1 MARRLQREELLP
13 ALRAWADLC
22 GYGGALAETLP
33 MALGWLRALWEAGD
47 DALPLD
53 LVHDLGVMLLEGRG
67 FRFAS
72 SQDLALW
79 SEEERSARLGYEDRV
94 LGRWVLDPSVGDAHV
109 AIAGLAGELRAQAV
123 AHAVGLALGTASRE
137 AERRVNLGAGNPAI
151 LRSTWREALTLLGAW
166 RGRGE
171 RNEGEASEASEASE
185 GGWQAWALERRAAI
199 VGRLGEGRLFSPEDL
214 WELAHLAD
222 LPSESTRLAL
232 RELHAATAAIGGVNP
247 GVAMLVRR
255 RAQEVAVDD
264 NDSSHYPAGGFDAL
278 STRGRFENL
287 VRSEVAYVDEGR
299 ELLGTIDLFDVRFAQ
314 GELLFY
320 TRDES
325 PLFDQRRFVTV
336 VIDRPLE
343 LRHKH
348 PELAAQT
355 LVLVDAAVL
364 RLQADML
371 QVFGPSGAE
380 LHVRWRVSGA
390 GDRDAAEEEERLMA
404 LTLADDLA
412 HRRVTLAAIEEW
424 GEVGQRGLV
433 VFAAQHEDPRVG
445 ARAWVRVGQQRWWLG
460 EEGFAVGEAG
470 GLRGLLDAVLGRLF
484 A

>member
-13 ALRAWADLC
+13 ALRAWAEVC

-33 MALGWLRALWEAGD
+33 TALGWLRALWEAGD

-53 LVHDLGVMLLEGRG
+53 LVHDLGVLLLEGRG
-67 FRFAS
+67 FTFAS

-79 SEEERSARLGYEDRV
+79 SEEERSARLSYEDRV

-109 AIAGLAGELRAQAV
+109 AIAGLGGEHRGRAV
-123 AHAVGLALGTASRE
+123 AHAVGLALGTASRRAE
-137 AERRVNLGAGNPAI
+137 ASVDLGAGNPAT
-151 LRSTWREALTLLGAW
+151 LRSAWREALALLGAW
-166 RGRGE
+166 RR
-171 RNEGEASEASEASE
+171 RSEGEGADSEVDA
-185 GGWQAWALERRAAI
+185 GWRAWALERRAALLAQ
-199 VGRLGEGRLFSPEDL
+199 LGEGRLFSPEDL
-214 WELAHLAD
+214 WELAHLAE

-232 RELHAATAAIGGVNP
+232 RELHAATAAIGGLGP

-264 NDSSHYPAGGFDAL
+264 HDASHYPAGGFDAL

-325 PLFDQRRFVTV
+325 PLFDQRRSVTV
-336 VIDRPLE
+336 VIERPLE

-371 QVFGPSGAE
+371 QVFGPNGAE
-380 LHVRWRVSGA
+380 LHLRWRAAA
-390 GDRDAAEEEERLMA
+390 GDREAAEEEARLMA

-412 HRRVTLAAIEEW
+412 HRRVTLATIE
-424 GEVGQRGLV
+424 GYAEVGTRGLV
-433 VFAAQHEDPRVG
+433 VFAAQQEDPKIG

-470 GLRGLLDAVLGRLF
+470 GLRGLLDAILGRLF

>member
-13 ALRAWADLC
+13 ALRAWADVC
-22 GYGGALAETLP
+22 GYGGTLAETLP
-33 MALGWLRALWEAGD
+33 TALGWLRALWEAGD

-53 LVHDLGVMLLEGRG
+53 LVHDLGVLLLEGRG
-67 FRFAS
+67 FAFAS

-79 SEEERSARLGYEDRV
+79 SEEERSTRLSYEDRV
-94 LGRWVLDPSVGDAHV
+94 LGRWVLDPSVGEAHV
-109 AIAGLAGELRAQAV
+109 AIAGLSGDLRGRAV
-123 AHAVGLALGTASRE
+123 AHAVGLALGTAARR
-137 AERRVNLGAGNPAI
+137 AEGSVGLGVGNPAN
-151 LRSTWREALTLLGAW
+151 LRSAWREAVVLLGAW

-171 RNEGEASEASEASE
+171 REGEEVDA
-185 GGWQAWALERRAAI
+185 GWQAWALEKRAA
-199 VGRLGEGRLFSPEDL
+199 VLARLGEGRLFSPEDL
-214 WELAHLAD
+214 WELAHLAE

-232 RELHAATAAIGGVNP
+232 RELHAATAAIGGVSP

-264 NDSSHYPAGGFDAL
+264 NDASHYPAGGFDAL

-325 PLFDQRRFVTV
+325 PLFDQRRSVTV
-336 VIDRPLE
+336 VIDRPHE

-371 QVFGPSGAE
+371 QVFGPVGAE
-380 LHVRWRVSGA
+380 LHLRWRVATG
-390 GDRDAAEEEERLMA
+390 GDREAAEEEGRLMG
-404 LTLADDLA
+404 LTLADDVA
-412 HRRVTLAAIEEW
+412 HRRVTLATIAEW
-424 GEVGQRGLV
+424 DAGPRGLV
-433 VFAAQHEDPRVG
+433 VFAAQHEDPRVE
-445 ARAWVRVGQQRWWLG
+445 ARAWVRVGQPRWWLG
-460 EEGFAVGEAG
+460 DLGFAVGEEG
-470 GLRGLLDAVLGRLF
+470 GLRGLLDAILQRLF

>member
-13 ALRAWADLC
+13 ALRAWADVC
-22 GYGGALAETLP
+22 GYGGTLAETLP
-33 MALGWLRALWEAGD
+33 TALGWLRALWEAGD

-53 LVHDLGVMLLEGRG
+53 LVHDLGVLLLEGRG
-67 FRFAS
+67 FAFAS

-79 SEEERSARLGYEDRV
+79 SEEERSTRLSYEDRV
-94 LGRWVLDPSVGDAHV
+94 LGRWVLDPSVGEAHV
-109 AIAGLAGELRAQAV
+109 AIAGLSGDLRGRAV
-123 AHAVGLALGTASRE
+123 AHAVGLALGTAARR
-137 AERRVNLGAGNPAI
+137 AEGSVGLGVGNPAN
-151 LRSTWREALTLLGAW
+151 LRSAWREAVALLGAW

-171 RNEGEASEASEASE
+171 RAGEEVDT
-185 GGWQAWALERRAAI
+185 GWQAWALEKRAA
-199 VGRLGEGRLFSPEDL
+199 VLARLGEGRLFSPEDL
-214 WELAHLAD
+214 WELAHLAE

-232 RELHAATAAIGGVNP
+232 RELHAATAAIGGVSP

-264 NDSSHYPAGGFDAL
+264 NDASHYPAGGFDAL

-325 PLFDQRRFVTV
+325 PLFDQRRSVTV
-336 VIDRPLE
+336 VIDRPHE

-371 QVFGPSGAE
+371 QVFGPVGAE
-380 LHVRWRVSGA
+380 LHLRWRVATG
-390 GDRDAAEEEERLMA
+390 GDREAAEEEGRLMG
-404 LTLADDLA
+404 LTLADDVA
-412 HRRVTLAAIEEW
+412 HRRVTLATIAEW
-424 GEVGQRGLV
+424 DAGPRGLV
-433 VFAAQHEDPRVG
+433 VFAAQHEDPRVE
-445 ARAWVRVGQQRWWLG
+445 ARAWVRVGQPRWWLG
-460 EEGFAVGEAG
+460 DQGFAVGEEG
-470 GLRGLLDAVLGRLF
+470 GLRGLLDAILQRLF

>member
-13 ALRAWADLC
+13 ALRAWAEVC

-33 MALGWLRALWEAGD
+33 AALGWLRLLWEAGD

-53 LVHDLGVMLLEGRG
+53 LVHDLGVLLLEGRG
-67 FRFAS
+67 FTFAS
-72 SQDLALW
+72 SQELALW
-79 SEEERSARLGYEDRV
+79 SEEERSTRLSYEDRV

-109 AIAGLAGELRAQAV
+109 AIAGLGGEHRGRAV
-123 AHAVGLALGTASRE
+123 AHAVGLALGTASRRAE
-137 AERRVNLGAGNPAI
+137 ASVDLGAGNPAT
-151 LRSTWREALTLLGAW
+151 LRSAWREALALLGAW
-166 RGRGE
+166 RR
-171 RNEGEASEASEASE
+171 RSEGEGADSEVDA
-185 GGWQAWALERRAAI
+185 GWRAWALEKRAA
-199 VGRLGEGRLFSPEDL
+199 VLARLGEGRLFSPEDL
-214 WELAHLAD
+214 WELAHLAE

-232 RELHAATAAIGGVNP
+232 RELHAATGAIGGVGP

-264 NDSSHYPAGGFDAL
+264 HDASHYPAGGFDAL

-325 PLFDQRRFVTV
+325 PLFDQRRSVTV
-336 VIDRPLE
+336 VIERPLE

-371 QVFGPSGAE
+371 QVFGPNGAE
-380 LHVRWRVSGA
+380 LHLRWRAATG
-390 GDRDAAEEEERLMA
+390 GDREAAEEEARLMA

-412 HRRVTLAAIEEW
+412 HRRVTLATIE
-424 GEVGQRGLV
+424 GFAEVGTRGLV
-433 VFAAQHEDPRVG
+433 VFAAQQEDAKIG

-470 GLRGLLDAVLGRLF
+470 GLRGLLDAILGRLF

>member
-1 MARRLQREELLP
+1 MARRLSREELLP

-33 MALGWLRALWEAGD
+33 AALGWMRALWEAGD

-53 LVHDLGVMLLEGRG
+53 LVHDLGVLLLEGRG
-67 FRFAS
+67 FLFAS
-72 SQDLALW
+72 SRDLALW
-79 SEEERSARLGYEDRV
+79 SEDERSARLSYEDRV
-94 LGRWVLDPSVGDAHV
+94 LGRWVLDPSVADAHV
-109 AIAGLAGELRAQAV
+109 AIAGLGGELRGRAV
-123 AHAVGLALGTASRE
+123 AHAVGLALGAASRR
-137 AERRVNLGAGNPAI
+137 AEQAVNLGAGNPAI
-151 LRSTWREALTLLGAW
+151 LRSAWREALALLGAW

-171 RNEGEASEASEASE
+171 RDGQEGEEVEE
-185 GGWQAWALERRAAI
+185 QWRRWALEKRAAL
-199 VGRLGEGRLFSPEDL
+199 VSRLAEGRLFSPEDL
-214 WELAHLAD
+214 WELAHLED

-232 RELHAATAAIGGVNP
+232 RELHAATAAIGGVSP
-247 GVAMLVRR
+247 GIAMLVRR

-299 ELLGTIDLFDVRFAQ
+299 EILGTIDLFDVRFAQ

-325 PLFDQRRFVTV
+325 PLFDQRRYVTV

-380 LHVRWRVSGA
+380 LHLRWRAVGG
-390 GDRDAAEEEERLMA
+390 GDSEAAEEEGRLMA

-424 GEVGQRGLV
+424 GDVGQRGLV
-433 VFAAQHEDPRVG
+433 VFAGQHEDPRVG
-445 ARAWVRVGQQRWWLG
+445 ARAWVRVGQQRWSLG
-460 EEGFAVGEAG
+460 EESFAVGEEG
-470 GLRGLLDAVLGRLF
+470 GLRGLLDAILVRLF